1 VSRRPL
7 LGACGVAALCVA
19 AAVALLAGGR
29 VGSTWASFNNLFWG
43 ETENAGSSYGASWL
57 GAPTLAAPSVSG
69 NNATLSWTV
78 SNHGPGSANGQGQEV
93 LGSFTASNGTS
104 TTCPTTGYTQIAVPS
119 GTATSY
125 TDSGRGAGFGGEYY
139 CYEVASTYA
148 TNWVTASAAQRVQ
161 FPFYATSLSLSNGNN
176 TLASGDKVTISF
188 NNTPQGFAASG
199 SLTVI
204 TCTTT
209 RVLLGASSCS
219 STPSV
224 GTLTVSGKSVVSSR
238 TFSSSYT
245 FSANT
250 IVVTLG
256 GSSSVTLGGGG
267 SPTWTFTPTSTLK
280 QGGNVAICTASA
292 SGCLPTT
299 TSSF

>member
-1 VSRRPL
+1 VRRRPL

-19 AAVALLAGGR
+19 AAIALLAGGR

-43 ETENAGSSYGASWL
+43 ETENAGSSFGASWL

-78 SNHGPGSANGQGQEV
+78 SNHGPGSASGQGQEV

-125 TDSGRGAGFGGEYY
+125 SDTGRGAGVGGEYY

-148 TNWVTASAAQRVQ
+148 TNWVTPSTAQRAQ
-161 FPFYATSLSLSNGNN
+161 FPFYATSVSLSNGNGRI
-176 TLASGDKVTISF
+176 ASGDTATVSF
-188 NNTPQGFAASG
+188 NNTPQGFSSSG

-219 STPSV
+219 ATPSV
-224 GTLTVSGKSVVSSR
+224 GTLTLSGKTIPSSK
-238 TFSSSYT
+238 TYSSTYT

-250 IVVTLG
+250 ITILLGGANSVTLG
-256 GSSSVTLGGGG
+256 GSGTAG
-267 SPTWTFTPTSTLK
+267 WTFTPPATMK
-280 QGGNVAICTASA
+280 QGGNVAVCTASA
-292 SGCLPTT
+292 SGCIPST
-299 TSSF
+299 TSNF

>member
-43 ETENAGSSYGASWL
+43 ETENAGSSFGAGWL

-69 NNATLSWTV
+69 NDATLTWTV
-78 SNHGPGSANGQGQEV
+78 SNNGPGAANGQGQEV

-125 TDSGRGAGFGGEYY
+125 TDSGRGAGVGGEYY

-148 TNWVTASAAQRVQ
+148 TNWVTAGAAQRVQ
-161 FPFYATSLSLSNGNN
+161 FPFFATSLSIGDGSGKIS
-176 TLASGDKVTISF
+176 SGDTVTIAF
-188 NNTPQGFAASG
+188 NNTPQGFASSG
-199 SLTVI
+199 SLSVR
-204 TCTTT
+204 TCTST
-209 RVLLGASSCS
+209 RVLLGTTSCS
-219 STPSV
+219 GTPSV
-224 GTLTVSGKSVVSSR
+224 GTLTANGPIVKSSS
-238 TFSSSYT
+238 TVSSSYT

-250 IVVTLG
+250 LTVTLGSANVTLG
-256 GSSSVTLGGGG
+256 GSSG
-267 SPTWTFTPTSTLK
+267 TWTFTPNATLK
-280 QGGNVAICTASA
+280 QGGNVAICTAS
-292 SGCLPTT
+292 SCLPST